1 MSDTKKIKLEPLRPE
16 DAQDMFSGLSDN
28 RAYQFIPDEPP
39 ISLEALRDRY
49 VVLSSGGNSNG
60 TEIWLNWIIRQ
71 GVDQKAVG
79 YTQATLTA
87 EEAVVAY
94 HVFPLYWRQGIA
106 AEAMKITLTTIFHN
120 PDIKIARA
128 FVDTRNHASIALLH
142 KLGFKQVRTIHDADF
157 FKGAKSHEYEF
168 ELTQTEWLK
177 TQMPSQT

>member
-1 MSDTKKIKLEPLRPE
+1 MNDTNRIILEPLLPE

-49 VVLSSGGNSNG
+49 VFLSEGGNSDG

-71 GVDQKAVG
+71 AVDQKAVG

-87 EEAVVAY
+87 EEAIVAY
-94 HVFPLYWRQGIA
+94 HIFPAYWRQGIA
-106 AEAMKITLTTIFHN
+106 TDAMQFTLTTIFHN

-157 FKGAKSHEYEF
+157 FKGANSHEYEF
-168 ELTQTEWLK
+168 EITQTEWLK
-177 TQMPSQT
+177 TPMLSQT